1 MSLPQ
6 ALQPGVIP
14 SNTEQRIDTD
24 ILEPVIFTESF
35 LRFQLQNKGI
45 LNPKSKITFSI
56 KGHGSHESF
65 YPLATGVGSLIERA
79 TLKVGGKTI
88 CETQDWS
95 HLHAYKSMFID
106 QAVVKER
113 EQYESARLMSSGVVY
128 NDKTQVSEKVG
139 MDLGKE
145 FIDNAT
151 ATDTEM
157 KVRTFQKL
165 TSEPVFSITLDDLL
179 PVLKGLP
186 GLPLFMINGAVQVEL
201 TMAASVGK
209 RASLSAAGN
218 NHNHSFTLDQNECR
232 MIADYTFLDG
242 DDMETYR
249 RENAN
254 FEHRFSEPRL
264 TKTTLA
270 TQAIAQNQ
278 IRNVGGAGRVV
289 ESMIVGV
296 SSDKMSSFFSASGA
310 DGTSNA
316 KTLLND
322 YRAVAPEM
330 TAART
335 YGQLVSNVKKNDEF
349 LYPLDRSNT
358 ALHFHGVQD
367 TESAPPHRTRAQ
379 YSRQGDSLVANKF
392 EGYPVNAQTEMTG
405 QFFYNAY
412 KLNDGE
418 RVDSRG
424 LELHHKYQNL
434 AAAEAPY
441 TSRCWIELMKVMVI
455 TNGEV
460 ECYFI

>member
-6 ALQPGVIP
+6 KLQPGVIP

-65 YPLATGVGSLIERA
+65 YPMPTGVGSLIERA

-95 HLHAYKSMFID
+95 HLHAYKSMFLD
-106 QAVVKER
+106 QAVIKER
-113 EQYESARLMSSGVVY
+113 EQFESARLMSSGVVY
-128 NDKTQVSEKVG
+128 NDKTQVSEKIG

-151 ATDTEM
+151 ATNTEM

-165 TSEPVFSITLDDLL
+165 ASEPVFSVALDDLL
-179 PVLKGLP
+179 PVLKGLS

-209 RASLSAAGN
+209 RACLSAAGN

-249 RENAN
+249 NENAN

-296 SSDKMSSFFSASGA
+296 TSDKMSSFFSASGA
-310 DGTSNA
+310 NGTSNA

-322 YRAVAPEM
+322 YRGIAPQM
-330 TAART
+330 SAART
-335 YGQLVSNVKKNDEF
+335 YGQLVSNVKKNDCSPF
-349 LYPLDRSNT
+349 PRRSGYGRST
-358 ALHFHGVQD
+358 ASPD
-367 TESAPPHRTRAQ
+367 TRSVFS
-379 YSRQGDSLVANKF
+379 SR
-392 EGYPVNAQTEMTG
+392 
-405 QFFYNAY
+405 
-412 KLNDGE
+412 
-418 RVDSRG
+418 
-424 LELHHKYQNL
+424 
-434 AAAEAPY
+434 
-441 TSRCWIELMKVMVI
+441 
-455 TNGEV
+455 
-460 ECYFI
+460 

>member
-6 ALQPGVIP
+6 SLQPGVIP
-14 SNTEQRIDTD
+14 SNSEQRIDTD

-35 LRFQLQNKGI
+35 LRYQLQNKGI

-56 KGHGSHESF
+56 SGHGDHDSF
-65 YPLATGVGSLIERA
+65 YPLANGVGALIERA

-95 HLHAYKSMFID
+95 HLQAYKSMFID

-113 EQYESARLMSSGVVY
+113 EQFESARLMSSGVVY

-151 ATDTEM
+151 AADTEM

-165 TSEPVFSITLDDLL
+165 TSEPVFSIALDDLL

-209 RASLSAAGN
+209 RACLAAAGDN
-218 NHNHSFTLDQNECR
+218 ATHSFTLNQQECR

-296 SSDKMSSFFSASGA
+296 SSDKMSSFFNASGS
-310 DGTSNA
+310 SNA
-316 KTLLND
+316 KSLLND

-367 TESAPPHRTRAQ
+367 TEGAPPHVTRAQ

-392 EGYPVNAQTEMTG
+392 EGYTFNGQTEMTG

-434 AAAEAPY
+434 AADQAPY
-441 TSRCWIELMKVMVI
+441 VSRCWIELMKVMVI
-455 TNGEV
+455 TNGDV
-460 ECYFI
+460 ECYYL

>member
-6 ALQPGVIP
+6 SLQPGVIP
-14 SNTEQRIDTD
+14 SNSEQRIDTD

-35 LRFQLQNKGI
+35 LRYQLQNKGI

-56 KGHGSHESF
+56 SGHGDHDSF
-65 YPLATGVGSLIERA
+65 YPLANGVGALIERA

-95 HLHAYKSMFID
+95 HLQAYKSMFID

-113 EQYESARLMSSGVVY
+113 EQFESARLMSSGVVY

-151 ATDTEM
+151 AADTEM

-165 TSEPVFSITLDDLL
+165 TSEPVFSIALDDLL

-209 RASLSAAGN
+209 RACLAAAGDN
-218 NHNHSFTLDQNECR
+218 ATHSFTLNQQECR

-270 TQAIAQNQ
+270 TQAVAQNQ

-296 SSDKMSSFFSASGA
+296 SSDKMSSFFNASGS
-310 DGTSNA
+310 SNA
-316 KTLLND
+316 KSLLND

-367 TESAPPHRTRAQ
+367 TESAPPHVTRAQ

-392 EGYPVNAQTEMTG
+392 EGYTFNGQTEMTG

-434 AAAEAPY
+434 AADQAPY
-441 TSRCWIELMKVMVI
+441 VSRCWIELMKVMVI
-455 TNGEV
+455 TNGDV
-460 ECYFI
+460 ECYYL

>member
-6 ALQPGVIP
+6 SLQPGVIP
-14 SNTEQRIDTD
+14 SNSEQRIDTD

-35 LRFQLQNKGI
+35 LRYQLQNKGI

-56 KGHGSHESF
+56 NGHGDHDSF
-65 YPLATGVGSLIERA
+65 YPLANGVGALIERA

-95 HLHAYKSMFID
+95 HLQAYKSMFID

-113 EQYESARLMSSGVVY
+113 EQFESARLMSSGVVY

-151 ATDTEM
+151 AANTEM

-165 TSEPVFSITLDDLL
+165 TSEPVFSIALDDLL

-209 RASLSAAGN
+209 RACLAAAGDN
-218 NHNHSFTLDQNECR
+218 ATHSFTLNQQECR

-296 SSDKMSSFFSASGA
+296 SSDKMSSFYNASGS
-310 DGTSNA
+310 SNA
-316 KTLLND
+316 KSLLND

-367 TESAPPHRTRAQ
+367 TEGAPPHVTRAQ

-392 EGYPVNAQTEMTG
+392 EGYTFNGQTEMTG

-434 AAAEAPY
+434 AADQAPY
-441 TSRCWIELMKVMVI
+441 VSRCWIELMKVMVI
-455 TNGEV
+455 TNGDV
-460 ECYFI
+460 ECYYL